1 MSYSVLNV
9 AYPLTPVGEDAAGGS
24 EQILTSLDR
33 GLVEAG
39 HHSLVIAAEGSSVH
53 GTLIPAPKARGKI
66 DDGERRWARKI
77 HQRLI
82 QDTLATYP
90 VDIIHMHSLDFHHY
104 LPETFLPILATL
116 HLPPDWYPPAI
127 FRTERKNL
135 HLNCVSYSQQRACP
149 KGRSTMPVIPNGVDV
164 TRLDTRATKRRYAL
178 ALGRICPE
186 KGFHF
191 ALDAAKKSD
200 YDLLLAGE
208 LIPYDVHQ
216 TYYRKEIAPRLDDR
230 RRFIG
235 PVGFSRKKRL
245 LAEASCLLV
254 ASTVEETSSLVA
266 MEALAAGTPVIAY
279 RAGALPEIIE
289 HGRTGYLVSNVQE
302 MARAILAAEKLD
314 SEACRRVARQRFSST
329 QMLSR
334 YFQMYERL
342 RERNAM
348 RPSLARTARG
358 ASWLVSW

>member
-1 MSYSVLNV
+1 MSYTVLNV

-24 EQILTSLDR
+24 EQILTLLDR
-33 GLVEAG
+33 GLVAAG
-39 HHSLVIAAEGSSVH
+39 HQSLVVAAEGSSVQ
-53 GTLIPAPKARGKI
+53 GTLIPTPKARGKI

-77 HQRLI
+77 HQHLI
-82 QDTLATYP
+82 RDTLATHA
-90 VDIIHMHSLDFHHY
+90 VDMIHMHSLDFHHY
-104 LPETFLPILATL
+104 LPETSLPILATL
-116 HLPPDWYPPAI
+116 HLPPDWYPPEI

-135 HLNCVSYSQQRACP
+135 HLNCVSYSQQKACP
-149 KGRSTMPVIPNGVDV
+149 KWRSEMPVVPNGVDV
-164 TRLDTRATKRRYAL
+164 IRLETRATKRRYAL

-191 ALDAAKKSD
+191 ALDAAKESD

-208 LIPYDVHQ
+208 LISYDVHQ
-216 TYYRKEIAPRLDDR
+216 AYYRQEIAPRLDDR

-245 LAEASCLLV
+245 LAEASCLLI

-266 MEALAAGTPVIAY
+266 MEALAAGTPVVAY

-302 MARAILAAEKLD
+302 MARAIPAAEKLD
-314 SEACRRVARQRFSST
+314 SEECRRVARQRFSST
-329 QMLSR
+329 QMVGR
-334 YFQMYERL
+334 YFEMYDRL
-342 RERNAM
+342 LERNSV
-348 RPSLARTARG
+348 RPDLARTARG